1 MRRPQLHYRKITS
14 TLPVR
19 YDTYQSSSYSRIVTR
34 RLQYANAFVIQLRAP
49 DKNKENRVPGRI
61 EHVASGRIANFQS
74 IEELPQ
80 LLLRMLESTTS
91 TGE

>member
-1 MRRPQLHYRKITS
+1 
-14 TLPVR
+14 
-19 YDTYQSSSYSRIVTR
+19 VTR
-34 RLQYANAFVIQLRAP
+34 ELQYANAFVIQLRAT

-61 EHVASGRIANFQS
+61 EHVASGRTANFQS

-91 TGE
+91 SGE